1 MNPSP
6 SPVSPS
12 PDPGLPPVA
21 GRGTGQLLV
30 GVGALGVAAVLA
42 FGATSISSEAG
53 YAGVGPN
60 FLPWVISAAM
70 AICGSLLVYEA
81 LTGGYRQMDTPSGA
95 PQGDWHALAW
105 VSAGVLLN
113 ATLITTIGFILSCA
127 LCFTLAV
134 RGLRTSEGKPAG
146 NARQTMVDA
155 VTGMLIAAPVY
166 WLFTKLLAVNLP
178 GLSSSGWI

>member
-1 MNPSP
+1 
-6 SPVSPS
+6 
-12 PDPGLPPVA
+12 
-21 GRGTGQLLV
+21 LV
-30 GVGALGVAAVLA
+30 GVGALLVAAVLA
-42 FGATSISSEAG
+42 YGATSISSEAG

-70 AICGSLLVYEA
+70 AICGSLLIYEA

-95 PQGDWHALAW
+95 PRGDWRALAW

-146 NARQTMVDA
+146 NTRQTAIDA

-178 GLSSSGWI
+178 GLSSTGWI